1 MRETKTKCN
10 GLGFVELKAVKR
22 FDLSV
27 GLKSVLPQLCY
38 EYDRFSPGYHKFNLI
53 SVLCN
58 SAVAVAMTAS
68 IINLMS

>member
-27 GLKSVLPQLCY
+27 GLKSLLPQLC
-38 EYDRFSPGYHKFNLI
+38 YDRFSPGCHKFNSI

-58 SAVAVAMTAS
+58 CAVAVAMTAS